1 MLCLGINPITLQRQ
15 QKKTQR
21 AYDQDQLTENKI
33 NKFLSWRSL
42 LRKIKRIGAPL
53 VVRTPS
59 LSVLSGLE
67 EIYSR
72 TTLVIAFILNEFL
85 AS

>member
-1 MLCLGINPITLQRQ
+1 MLCLGINPITLQQQ

-21 AYDQDQLTENKI
+21 AYDQDQLTEYKI

-42 LRKIKRIGAPL
+42 LRKIKRTGAPL

-67 EIYSR
+67 GIYSR